1 MTLIGLW
8 ILGSLAF
15 LAGWLARHSMD
26 NLNPPGPLSP
36 A

>member
-1 MTLIGLW
+1 MTIIGLSVF
-8 ILGSLAF
+8 GALAF

-26 NLNPPGPLSP
+26 NLNPPGPFSP